1 MVKRA
6 VVTLALVFV
15 SLGAIVGAE
24 IVLAVRREY
33 LPTEPALAIGGRWG
47 PAGGRQVRLVVLGD
61 STAAGVGAGTPER
74 SYPAQLAAR
83 LGEEGYRVKLVALGA
98 SGART
103 ADVLREQVPR
113 AEASG
118 ADLVF
123 VGIGAN
129 DALHVTP
136 IASVRRDMDEILKR
150 LEATGASVVVAGVP
164 EMGIEAFLEPLR
176 SLSAWRGRLVEGA
189 IASVAAAR
197 GVPVVPLRAVAG
209 PRFAAN
215 PRLYNSADEL
225 HPSAA
230 GYGVWVD
237 AILPVVR
244 KALPGSTG
252 GVSPSPRAPG
262 TGRPRSD

>member
-6 VVTLALVFV
+6 VVALALVV
-15 SLGAIVGAE
+15 ASLGAIVGAE

-33 LPTEPALAIGGRWG
+33 LPTEPALQIGGRWG
-47 PAGGRQVRLVVLGD
+47 PETGTPLNLVVLGD
-61 STAAGVGAGTPER
+61 STAAGVGAGRPDG
-74 SYPAQLAAR
+74 SYPSQLAERLAR
-83 LGEEGYRVKLVALGA
+83 DGYRVDLSAFGI

-113 AEASG
+113 AEALH
-118 ADLVF
+118 ADLIF

-136 IASVRRDMDEILKR
+136 IESVRTDMHEILRR
-150 LEATGASVVVAGVP
+150 LEATGATVVVAGAP
-164 EMGIEAFLEPLR
+164 DMHIEAFLEPLR
-176 SLSAWRGRLVEGA
+176 SLSAWRGRMVEEA
-189 IASVAAAR
+189 IASVAAVHD
-197 GVPVVPLRAVAG
+197 VPVVPLRTVAG

-215 PRLYNSADEL
+215 PRLYNSADKL

-244 KALPGSTG
+244 DALPG
-252 GVSPSPRAPG
+252 GVAR
-262 TGRPRSD
+262 